1 MSESDELMARVG
13 SLLARLEA
21 MLGGPVEAIDW
32 EQVRAF
38 RWQRG
43 AGRTGLLKA
52 LPHGSAIRLEDL
64 RCIDRQKQDLDRNTR
79 QFLAGLPANHA
90 LLWGPRGT
98 GKSSLIKALIHEHP
112 DVRVVEVAREHL
124 VDLFEVFEVLHRRPE
139 RFVLFCDD
147 LSFEPRDPSYRALKT
162 ALDGSLGGAPDNV
175 LVYATSNRRHLV
187 PEPMRDNLAARG
199 EDGELHHSEAVEERI
214 SLSERFG
221 LWLAFH
227 PLRQDQYLEIAAYWI
242 ERLGLSEGD
251 PPAMRGEALRWAL
264 AHGSRSGR
272 SAFQFARDRVGQTR
286 LGQEGRA

>member
-1 MSESDELMARVG
+1 MSESEQLMARVG
-13 SLLARLEA
+13 SLLSRLEK
-21 MLGGPVEAIDW
+21 MLGEPAHTIDW
-32 EQVRAF
+32 EKSRAF
-38 RWQRG
+38 RWQHEAGRRG
-43 AGRTGLLKA
+43 ALKV
-52 LPHGSAIRLEDL
+52 LTSLSAARLEDL

-98 GKSSLIKALIHEHP
+98 GKSSLVKALLHEHP
-112 DVRVVEVAREHL
+112 SLRFVELGREGL
-124 VDLFEVFEVLHRRPE
+124 VDLFEVFEVLQGRPE
-139 RFVLFCDD
+139 RFILFCDD
-147 LSFEPRDPSYRALKT
+147 LSFEPRDPSYRALKS

-187 PEPMRDNLAARG
+187 PERMEDNLAAHG
-199 EDGELHHSEAVEERI
+199 EDGELHLSEAVEERI

-227 PLRQDQYLEIAAYWI
+227 PLRQDEYLEIAAYWI
-242 ERLGLSEGD
+242 ARLGLAEGD

-272 SAFQFARDRVGQTR
+272 SALQFARDRVGQIR